1 MPELAQRTAEVVDL
15 GQRRKT
21 FEEQLRTDLRFT
33 ADVHTVSSPTTSNKR
48 EATFEDLYSAGT
60 ISHALISRSRELL
73 QDGAERIQAAQD
85 LLAIGDEV
93 GADQQVMLLQ
103 GVLPELF
110 CCRGISEGSSAF
122 VLALHYALANQR
134 GAPLDGDQIFAIRRG
149 LNFVRENLFLS
160 FDRSLDFID
169 MLSDSKLVVDP
180 PETAILTDVF
190 TESSTDESAS

>member
-33 ADVHTVSSPTTSNKR
+33 ADVHTVSSPTTSNK
-48 EATFEDLYSAGT
+48 
-60 ISHALISRSRELL
+60 
-73 QDGAERIQAAQD
+73 AQD